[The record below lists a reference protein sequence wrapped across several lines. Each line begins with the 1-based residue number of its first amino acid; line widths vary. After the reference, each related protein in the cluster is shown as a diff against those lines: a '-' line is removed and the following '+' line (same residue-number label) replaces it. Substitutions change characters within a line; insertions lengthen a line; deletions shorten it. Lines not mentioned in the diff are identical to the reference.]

1 MFRSFFLAAGLLSS
15 LSLSLTSAEAQSL
28 PEEIVNALNKVWGV
42 HPGFRANHAKGIVG
56 QGTFKAT
63 PEAATLSKAA
73 IFTGDTIPVTIRFS
87 DSGGLPNVPDGSPQA
102 VPHGLAIKFHLKD
115 GSETD
120 IVINSL
126 KFFPVATGE
135 GIPRSSARHCREPTR
150 CAEADQARSLFQG
163 VSARP
168 GGLRRASAA
177 GQLGRRAI

>member
-1 MFRSFFLAAGLLSS
+1 MFRSLLLAAGFSRLFSLL
-15 LSLSLTSAEAQSL
+15 APADAQSL
-28 PEEIVNALNKVWGV
+28 PEDIVNALNKVWGV

-63 PEAATLSKAA
+63 PAAAELSKAA
-73 IFTGDTIPVTIRFS
+73 IFSGETIPVTIRFS

-120 IVINSL
+120 MVINSL

-135 GIPRSSARHCREPTR
+135 EFRDLLLAIAASPPDARNRRSSI
-150 CAEADQARSLFQG
+150 SF
-163 VSARP
+163 
-168 GGLRRASAA
+168 
-177 GQLGRRAI
+177 